1 MKWIVV
7 EDNVQTDQY
16 VPVMIVDRD
25 RTLSL
30 ERKRC
35 SVFYSGED
43 AMAYARKL
51 RDLLKVPSIKLFHWE
66 K

>member
-1 MKWIVV
+1 M
-7 EDNVQTDQY
+7 EDNVQSDQY
-16 VPVMIVDRD
+16 VPVMVVDRD
-25 RTLSL
+25 RKLSL
-30 ERKRC
+30 ERKAC
-35 SVFYSGED
+35 TIFYSAED